1 MVSVLILKYTHIHLK
16 VSMLNESYQMKKV
29 LLIALSVLFSFAG
42 CKKSGNDKALVNTIS
57 ATVDSVNETFNSN
70 VTASQTSI
78 NGINILNISGKKTAD
93 TNLVAIGII
102 IDTSAVITEGSYPV
116 KTGVGFNGTYISYVQ
131 GYLTFLPDSNT
142 TVPNSITISHITNT
156 NVQGTFRVTLSCS
169 AFGTNLTTK
178 TITNGKFNVSIKQVH
193 K

>member
-1 MVSVLILKYTHIHLK
+1 
-16 VSMLNESYQMKKV
+16 MLSKPYPMKKI
-29 LLIALSVLFSFAG
+29 LLIALSVLLSFAG
-42 CKKSGNDKALVNTIS
+42 CKKSGNDQASVNTIS
-57 ATVDSVNETFNSN
+57 ATVDGVNETFNSN
-70 VTASQTSI
+70 VTALQTSI
-78 NGINILNISGKKTAD
+78 EGINILNISGKKTAD

-116 KTGVGFNGTYISYVQ
+116 KAGPYELYSQGISVSYVQ
-131 GYLTFLPDSNT
+131 GYLTFSPDSNT